1 MIKLL
6 IADNSVLVRVGFK
19 ALLSDVSNFNF
30 VAEAENAD
38 ELKEINKTS
47 KPDVLIVDTH
57 SLILSNADLAL
68 LKKAN
73 KKLRVLAI
81 TQMLSKAEIENLLNG
96 EVTSYLLKECD
107 KQEIIDAII
116 ETNKGERFLCGKI
129 AHVITAP
136 SEIKITPTY
145 LQNVSCEGLI
155 VTEREADV
163 IRYIADGLSN
173 KQIADTLCL
182 STHTVNTHRKNI
194 MSKLGVNNTA
204 GIVMYAVKNNILE
217 HNPYLFSN

>member
-19 ALLSDVSNFNF
+19 ALLSDVADFSF
-30 VAEAENAD
+30 VAEAENAL
-38 ELKEINKTS
+38 ELKEINKTF

-57 SLILSNADLAL
+57 SLILSNADLTL

-73 KKLRVLAI
+73 KKLQILAI

-129 AHVITAP
+129 A
-136 SEIKITPTY
+136 
-145 LQNVSCEGLI
+145 
-155 VTEREADV
+155 
-163 IRYIADGLSN
+163 
-173 KQIADTLCL
+173 LCL

-194 MSKLGVNNTA
+194 MNKLGVNNTA

>member
-6 IADNSVLVRVGFK
+6 IADNSVLVRVGLK
-19 ALLSDVSNFNF
+19 ALLSDVSDFSF
-30 VAEAENAD
+30 VAEAENAL
-38 ELKEINKTS
+38 ELKEINKTL

-57 SLILSNADLAL
+57 SLILSNPDLAL
-68 LKKAN
+68 LKKVN
-73 KKLRVLAI
+73 KKLQILAI
-81 TQMLSKAEIENLLNG
+81 TQMLSKVEIDNLLNG

-116 ETNKGERFLCGKI
+116 ETNKGERFLCGKV
-129 AHVITAP
+129 AHVLTAP
-136 SEIKITPTY
+136 NEIKITPTY
-145 LQNVSCEGLI
+145 LQNVSCEGLL

-163 IRYIADGLSN
+163 IRYIAEGLSN